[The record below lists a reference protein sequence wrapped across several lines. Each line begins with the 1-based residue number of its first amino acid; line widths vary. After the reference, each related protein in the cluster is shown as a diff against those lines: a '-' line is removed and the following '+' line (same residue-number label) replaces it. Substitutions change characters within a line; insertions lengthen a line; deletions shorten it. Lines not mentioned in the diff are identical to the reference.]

1 MTEKTVWQCD
11 ENGKLIG
18 IIELSEAGGDFGRDG
33 WLIPAG
39 CVEIEPPKAIDGYCS
54 KWSGT
59 IWELEKTEI
68 SSEEKEREN
77 PKINLRERLNEE
89 YSKEKSELLEAFLT
103 AQIHDDLAVQ
113 YEIRNELKEVEIGY
127 ATKSLLIDLGENPW
141 VMEEST

>member
-1 MTEKTVWQCD
+1 MTEKKVWQCD
-11 ENGKLIG
+11 EDGRLIG
-18 IIELSEAGGDFGRDG
+18 VIELAEVSGDFGRDG

-39 CVEIEPPKAIDGYCS
+39 CVENEPPESQDGY
-54 KWSGT
+54 WLRWDGA
-59 IWELEKTEI
+59 IWEFNKIEI
-68 SSEEKEREN
+68 SSEDKEREN